1 MKSLIKPMLLGSSFT
16 AIALFSSFSF
26 AASDFNN
33 TLFVNQGNATVFMF
47 ALPHSKSEGVQQNR
61 MTEHHFVNTKP
72 NTLLPKPSPES
83 CMDSRKKKKNSL
95 YELSAIFNDKLQMFL
110 AYLSKPSKIQIAKQ
124 NNKKSPLNTPNINIE
139 F

>member
-1 MKSLIKPMLLGSSFT
+1 
-16 AIALFSSFSF
+16 
-26 AASDFNN
+26 
-33 TLFVNQGNATVFMF
+33 MF
-47 ALPHSKSEGVQQNR
+47 ALPHSKSEGVQKNR
-61 MTEHHFVNTKP
+61 ITEHHFANTKP
-72 NTLLPKPSPES
+72 NTLLPKSLPES